1 MIDSPSNPYVGPR
14 TFGRKHQ
21 HLFFGRDRESRELES
36 LVLSERITLFYAP
49 SGAGKSSIVNTRLV
63 ADLQNR
69 GFSFYPSARVGQT
82 LREDIADIDNIF
94 IFNLLDSLTQGSR
107 EKSALN
113 KVSIADFLHKNPPLP
128 TSNTDETILIEH
140 PPRVLIIDQFE
151 EIITTH
157 LDRWTERELFFKQVA
172 EAVNEDPLLWIVF
185 VLREDYVES
194 LSPYAYLLP
203 GRMQARYHMQRMGR
217 TAALDAICKP
227 AEISERPFTPAAA
240 QQLLNNLGQVRTD
253 DGVSIGEF
261 IEPVQLQ
268 VVCYQLWEDLSKQE
282 QFADTI
288 TLKDM
293 QTFGDVDSALT
304 HFYEST
310 INDVVATTDASVLDI
325 RIWFEHELI
334 TETGARG
341 TVHQGAEKTG
351 TLPNPIVKALTARF
365 LLRPEQRAGSFWFEL
380 VHERFIAPIIQAN
393 ARWLNHQQTAVQQAV
408 SWHIT
413 GRPNEK
419 LLSDRPVNDVRNE
432 LPAELAT
439 VQLVQDFLET
449 SAAAQA
455 GQHRVEAQRQE
466 QEAKKSVRESRR
478 RILFLVVFI
487 PVAIFLI
494 SWAFS
499 QIAKAQV
506 NQATAEME
514 SGTAVANIQAADAQ
528 STLAAIQKGTAVADG
543 AYAIALQQTAIAESD
558 RADTLRVTAVAAST
572 IASQQR
578 ATAEAA
584 RQVAEEAAVYIN
596 ATRAADDAGR
606 EVAVEAASEASEEAD
621 LLLAQT
627 LINEAG
633 NSTDREL
640 GALLLLHAQQ
650 LQLARHVDTAQVN
663 TDLFN
668 TLYDPGFNSTLIQ
681 HEGAINEL
689 VFAPA
694 SGTAPPSI
702 ASVGADGSL
711 LLTVLGEETDY
722 IEFQKA
728 DTLLTNVLFTPDG
741 NQIIT
746 GGADGSLTIWAVDNP
761 GSPLETTVSDSPVF
775 DMIVSPDGTLLISS
789 HVDGMVQSR
798 LLTDFSS
805 PPTTISTWREAA
817 SRPVT
822 FDGGSGLLLIGDP
835 DGAIEK
841 WLMNGDSPRFASEAV
856 WQSKPLLV
864 LDGHDAGVAYLHEN
878 GKMRVERP
886 VSYIKLEGSN
896 DPSSLGVSP
905 NGRFAAA
912 GDINGN
918 VSLWQLPDDAQLDA
932 IPDYTFSAHN
942 GAIRTVDWSPDST
955 LFATG
960 GRDGVLRLWNATSP
974 LFTTLPEADLLASS
988 PTDLLTIAANRS
1000 ETDDLAVLYDINA
1013 LPSPL
1018 DTHNEDQGEITT
1030 IAFTPDGTQVALGIS
1045 TFGSGMIRL
1054 GNLSAGNFE
1063 LSDYRWFSHPVY
1075 AVAFSPN
1082 GRHIAVS
1089 GKSNGEIL
1097 IYDLTNSDTQAVILR
1112 GHKATVEHLL
1122 FSADGNVLIS
1132 ATGHQHY
1139 PNGSQDEDTRIW
1151 DMRTV
1156 DSSAPTSKVLPSG
1169 TNGAVDMILSGD
1181 GTQLVTASDS
1191 IRIWQMDNTNSGSD
1205 IVVSSRLPS
1214 PRNGADRI
1222 SFSSV
1227 AIAPDGRSLLA
1238 TEYISVLDNGTETGS
1253 VLNRA
1258 YLWLLDTPGMEPLLL
1273 GEHLQT
1279 HDWLAR
1285 LAYFE
1290 REPASYFTEDLSRFN
1305 STSFSADSRYFM
1317 VAGDEGTMI
1326 GKTAVSWPSII
1337 CQQTR
1342 RELTQEEWL
1351 RYFDNRP
1358 YRDICA
1364 E

>member
-1 MIDSPSNPYVGPR
+1 MIDSLSNPYVGPR
-14 TFGRKHQ
+14 TFGRKHK
-21 HLFFGRDRESRELES
+21 HLFFGRDREAQELES

-49 SGAGKSSIVNTRLV
+49 SGAGKSSLINTRLV
-63 ADLQNR
+63 ADLQGS

-82 LREDIADIDNIF
+82 LREDISNTDNIF
-94 IFNLLDSLTQGSR
+94 IFNLLDSLTRGSQAQ
-107 EKSALN
+107 ETLN
-113 KVSIADFLHKNPPLP
+113 KVSIADFLHKNPPF
-128 TSNTDETILIEH
+128 SDETMLIEH

-157 LDRWTERELFFKQVA
+157 LDRWTEREEFFQQIA
-172 EAVNEDPLLWIVF
+172 EAVNKDPLLWIVF

-227 AEISERPFTPAAA
+227 AELSKRPFTPAAA
-240 QQLLNNLGQVRTD
+240 QQLLNNLGQVHTD
-253 DGVSIGEF
+253 EGTSIGEF

-268 VVCYQLWEDLSKQE
+268 VVCYQLWEELRKQE

-288 TLKDM
+288 TLEDV

-310 INDVVATTDASVLDI
+310 INNVVATTDASILDI

-393 ARWLNHQQTAVQQAV
+393 KRWLASQHTAIQQAV
-408 SWHIT
+408 SWHIA

-419 LLSDRPVNDVRNE
+419 LLSDRPVDHVRKE
-432 LPAELAT
+432 LPEKLAT
-439 VQLVQDFLET
+439 VQLVQGFLET

-455 GQHRVEAQRQE
+455 SQHRAEAQRQE
-466 QEAKKSVRESRR
+466 QDAKKSVRESRR
-478 RILFLVVFI
+478 RILFLVIFI
-487 PVAIFLI
+487 PVAIMLI
-494 SWAFS
+494 VWAFS
-499 QIAKAQV
+499 QIATAQV
-506 NQATAEME
+506 NQANAEME

-528 STLAAIQKGTAVADG
+528 STAAAIQKGTAVADG
-543 AYAIALQQTAIAESD
+543 AYAISLQQTAIAESD

-578 ATAEAA
+578 VTAEAA
-584 RQVAEEAAVYIN
+584 RQTAEEAAVHIN
-596 ATRAADDAGR
+596 ATRAVEDIER
-606 EVAVEAASEASEEAD
+606 EVAVVSASEASEEAD

-627 LINEAG
+627 LINEARS
-633 NSTDREL
+633 STDREL

-650 LQLARHVDTAQVN
+650 LQLTHRADTAQVN
-663 TDLFN
+663 TALFD
-668 TLYDPGFNSTLIQ
+668 TLYAPGFNSTLIQ
-681 HEGAINEL
+681 HAGAINEL
-689 VFAPA
+689 SFAPA
-694 SGTAPPSI
+694 NESSSPTI

-711 LLTVLGEETDY
+711 LLTILGEKTEY
-722 IEFQKA
+722 ITFQQA
-728 DTLLTNVLFTPDG
+728 DTPLTNVTFSPDG
-741 NQIIT
+741 NQLIT
-746 GGADGSLTIWAVDNP
+746 SGADGSLALWAVENSTAP
-761 GSPLETTVSDSPVF
+761 METAVSDSPVF
-775 DMIVSPDGTLLISS
+775 DMIVSPDGTLLVSS
-789 HVDGMVQSR
+789 HIDGAVQLR

-805 PPTTISTWREAA
+805 PPTVISTWRETAN
-817 SRPVT
+817 RPIT
-822 FDGGSGLLLIGDP
+822 FDGGNGQLLIGDP
-835 DGAIEK
+835 DGTIEK
-841 WLMNGDSPRFASEAV
+841 WIPNGESFRFVGESV

-878 GKMRVERP
+878 GRMRVERP

-905 NGRFAAA
+905 NGRFAAS

-918 VSLWQLPDDAQLDA
+918 VSLWQLPNTAELDA
-932 IPDYTFSAHN
+932 TPDYTFSAHN

-960 GRDGVLRLWNATSP
+960 GRDGILRLWSATSP

-988 PTDLLTIAANRS
+988 PTEGLMIAANRN
-1000 ETDDLAVLYDINA
+1000 ETDDRAILYDIHA
-1013 LPSPL
+1013 LPIPL
-1018 DTHNEDQGEITT
+1018 DTHNEDQGEVTT
-1030 IAFTPDGTQVALGIS
+1030 VAFTPDGTQVALGIS
-1045 TFGSGMIRL
+1045 TFSSGMIRL
-1054 GNLSAGNFE
+1054 GTVSAGVFE
-1063 LSDYRWFSHPVY
+1063 LADYRWFSHPVM
-1075 AVAFSPN
+1075 AVAFAPN
-1082 GRHIAVS
+1082 GRYIAVS

-1097 IYDLTNSDTQAVILR
+1097 IYDLTNPDAQAVILR
-1112 GHKATVEHLL
+1112 GHKAAVEHLL
-1122 FSADGNVLIS
+1122 FSADGDVLIS
-1132 ATGHQHY
+1132 ATGHQRY
-1139 PNGSQDEDTRIW
+1139 PNTNQDEGTRLW
-1151 DMRTV
+1151 DMRAIDTAV
-1156 DSSAPTSKVLPSG
+1156 PTAKILPSG
-1169 TNGAVDMILSGD
+1169 NNGAVGMALSAD

-1191 IRIWQMDNTNSGSD
+1191 IRIWQMDNAVSGAETV
-1205 IVVSSRLPS
+1205 ISSRLPS
-1214 PRNGADRI
+1214 PRNNADRI
-1222 SFSSV
+1222 SYSSV
-1227 AIAPDGRSLLA
+1227 AFSPDGKSLLA
-1238 TEYISVLDNGTETGS
+1238 TQYISVLDNAAETS
-1253 VLNRA
+1253 TVLNRV
-1258 YLWLLDTPGMEPLLL
+1258 YLWLLDTPDMEPLLL
-1273 GEHLQT
+1273 GEHMQT

-1305 STSFSADSRYFM
+1305 STSFSADSRYFL
-1317 VAGDEGTMI
+1317 VAGDEETVVGE
-1326 GKTAVSWPSII
+1326 TAVSWPSII

-1342 RELTQEEWL
+1342 RELTEEEWL
-1351 RYFDNRP
+1351 RYFNDRP
-1358 YRDICA
+1358 YWDICT

>member
-14 TFGRKHQ
+14 TFGRKHK
-21 HLFFGRDRESRELES
+21 HLFFGRDREAQELES

-49 SGAGKSSIVNTRLV
+49 SGAGKSSLINTRLV
-63 ADLQNR
+63 ADLQNS

-82 LREDIADIDNIF
+82 LREDITDIDNIF
-94 IFNLLDSLTQGSR
+94 SFNLLDSLTQGSR
-107 EKSALN
+107 AKSTLN
-113 KVSIADFLHKNPPLP
+113 KVSIADFLRNNPPLA
-128 TSNTDETILIEH
+128 TSNSDETMLIEH

-172 EAVNEDPLLWIVF
+172 EAVNKDPLLWIVF

-227 AEISERPFTPAAA
+227 AEISKRPFTPAAA
-240 QQLLNNLGQVRTD
+240 QQLLNNLGQVHTN
-253 DGVSIGEF
+253 GGTSIGEF

-268 VVCYQLWEDLSKQE
+268 VVCYQLWEDLRKQE
-282 QFADTI
+282 QFADNI
-288 TLKDM
+288 TLEDV

-310 INDVVATTDASVLDI
+310 INDVVATTNASALDV

-341 TVHQGAEKTG
+341 TVHQGVEKTG
-351 TLPNPIVKALTARF
+351 TLPNPIVKALADRF

-393 ARWLNHQQTAVQQAV
+393 ERWLNKQHTAIQQAV
-408 SWHIT
+408 NWHIAS
-413 GRPNEK
+413 RPIEK
-419 LLSDRPVNDVRNE
+419 LLSDRPVADVRSE
-432 LPAELAT
+432 LSVEFAG
-439 VQLVQDFLET
+439 VQLIQDFLET

-455 GQHRVEAQRQE
+455 GQHRAEAQRQE
-466 QEAKKSVRESRR
+466 QAAKQSVRESRR
-478 RILFLVVFI
+478 RILFLFIFI
-487 PVAIFLI
+487 PVAILTI
-494 SWAFS
+494 IWAFS
-499 QIAKAQV
+499 QIAKAQI
-506 NQATAEME
+506 NQLNAEME
-514 SGTAVANIQAADAQ
+514 SATAVANIQAADAQ
-528 STLAAIQKGTAVADG
+528 STQAAIQKGTAVADG
-543 AYAIALQQTAIAESD
+543 AYAISLQQTADAQSTQAAIQKEM
-558 RADTLRVTAVAAST
+558 AVAAST
-572 IASQQR
+572 IASQQL
-578 ATAEAA
+578 AAASAAQQTAETAA
-584 RQVAEEAAVYIN
+584 ININ
-596 ATRAADDAGR
+596 ATRAAEGIGQ
-606 EVAVEAASEASEEAD
+606 EVAIVAASEASEEAD

-633 NSTDREL
+633 NATDREL
-640 GALLLLHAQQ
+640 GALLLLNAQR
-650 LQLARHVDTAQVN
+650 LQLTHHADTAQVN
-663 TDLFN
+663 EALFD
-668 TLYDPGFNSTLIQ
+668 TLYAPGFNSTLVQ
-681 HEGAINEL
+681 HAAAINEL
-689 VFAPA
+689 AFAPA
-694 SGTAPPSI
+694 SDTSPPSI

-711 LLTVLGEETDY
+711 LLTVLGEETAY
-722 IEFQKA
+722 IEFQQA
-728 DTLLTNVLFTPDG
+728 DTSLTNVVFTPDG
-741 NQIIT
+741 SQLIT
-746 GGADGSLTIWAVDNP
+746 SGTDGLLTVWAVDNRAA
-761 GSPLETTVSDSPVF
+761 PLDSIVADSPVF
-775 DMIVSPDGTLLISS
+775 DMIVSPDGNLLISS
-789 HVDGMVQSR
+789 HLDGVVRSR

-805 PPTTISTWREAA
+805 PPTAISAWNEAA
-817 SRPVT
+817 SRPVA
-822 FDGGSGLLLIGDP
+822 FDGGNGLLLIGDP

-841 WLMNGDSPRFASEAV
+841 WIMNGDSPRFAGETQ

-864 LDGHDAGVAYLHEN
+864 LDGYDAGVAYLHDN

-918 VSLWQLPDDAQLDA
+918 VSLWQLPDEAELDA
-932 IPDYTFSAHN
+932 SPDYTFSAHN
-942 GAIRTVDWSPDST
+942 GAIWTVDWSPDSS

-960 GRDGVLRLWNATSP
+960 GRDGVLRLWHATSP
-974 LFTTLPEADLLASS
+974 LFTTLSEADLVTSS
-988 PTDLLTIAANRS
+988 PTDALTIAANRS

-1013 LPSPL
+1013 LPSLL
-1018 DTHNEDQGEITT
+1018 DTHNEDQGEIKT
-1030 IAFTPDGTQVALGIS
+1030 IAFTPDGTQIALGIS

-1054 GNLSAGNFE
+1054 GDMSAGSFE
-1063 LSDYRWFSHPVY
+1063 LSDYRWFSHPVM

-1082 GRHIAVS
+1082 GRYIAVS

-1097 IYDLTNSDTQAVILR
+1097 IYDLANPDAQAIILR
-1112 GHKATVEHLL
+1112 GHKAAVEHLL

-1132 ATGHQHY
+1132 ATGHQRY
-1139 PNGSQDEDTRIW
+1139 PNASQDEDTRIW
-1151 DMRTV
+1151 DVRTV
-1156 DSSAPTSKVLPSG
+1156 DSFAPTSKILPAG
-1169 TNGAVDMILSGD
+1169 TNGAVDMALSGD
-1181 GTQLVTASDS
+1181 GTQLIAASDA
-1191 IRIWQMDNTNSGSD
+1191 IRIWQMNNTNSAPE
-1205 IVVSSRLPS
+1205 IVTSSRLPS
-1214 PRNGADRI
+1214 HRSEADRI

-1227 AIAPDGRSLLA
+1227 AFSPDGKSLLA
-1238 TEYISVLDNGTETGS
+1238 TEYISVLDNATETS
-1253 VLNRA
+1253 RVLNRA
-1258 YLWLLDTPGMEPLLL
+1258 RLWLLDTPGMEPLLL
-1273 GEHLQT
+1273 GEHIQI

-1305 STSFSADSRYFM
+1305 STSFSADSHYFI
-1317 VAGDEGTMI
+1317 VAGDEMTMV
-1326 GKTAVSWPSII
+1326 GETAVSWLSII

-1342 RELTQEEWL
+1342 RQMTEEEWL